1 MPRAYCTCSLT
12 LKRLV
17 RLKML
22 CYGPLMRE
30 QMSVRVAHRVIG
42 IGALGILLWALCVPQ
57 QARADENRW
66 GFGSDLGLTTGTVDG
81 TAFALGFNIDYYA
94 DRNFSFGPM
103 MQISPTGN
111 LFQIAFAGVGKYH
124 LRLNNGFNL
133 VPFTGIGLIHA
144 DLDRGTG
151 PSQVNRNDTSWYI
164 PIGLSLEY
172 QVIHNIALASTLM
185 VNLHDINL
193 QPSLPEK
200 DRTSI
205 SLMFGFRWGP

>member
-1 MPRAYCTCSLT
+1 MNTRTIDRPW
-12 LKRLV
+12 
-17 RLKML
+17 
-22 CYGPLMRE
+22 
-30 QMSVRVAHRVIG
+30 AHRLIQ
-42 IGALGILLWALCVPQ
+42 AFSLSILLWTLVSPAQVH
-57 QARADENRW
+57 ADENRW
-66 GFGSDLGLTTGTVDG
+66 GFGSDLGLTTGTVNS
-81 TAFALGFNIDYYA
+81 TVFALGFNVDYYV

-103 MQISPTGN
+103 MQISPMGD

-124 LRLNNGFNL
+124 FRLNNGINL

-151 PSQVNRNDTSWYI
+151 PSRINRNDTSWYI

-172 QVIHNIALASTLM
+172 QVIHNIALSSTLM

-200 DRTSI
+200 DHTSV

>member
-1 MPRAYCTCSLT
+1 
-12 LKRLV
+12 
-17 RLKML
+17 
-22 CYGPLMRE
+22 
-30 QMSVRVAHRVIG
+30 MSTHMFSRSPIRMF
-42 IGALGILLWALCVPQ
+42 ALAILLWTVVAPMS
-57 QARADENRW
+57 ARADENRW

-81 TAFALGFNIDYYA
+81 TAFALGFNLDYYA

-124 LRLNNGFNL
+124 LRLNNGINL

-151 PSQVNRNDTSWYI
+151 PSQINRNDTSWYI

-172 QVIHNIALASTLM
+172 QVIHNIALSSTLM